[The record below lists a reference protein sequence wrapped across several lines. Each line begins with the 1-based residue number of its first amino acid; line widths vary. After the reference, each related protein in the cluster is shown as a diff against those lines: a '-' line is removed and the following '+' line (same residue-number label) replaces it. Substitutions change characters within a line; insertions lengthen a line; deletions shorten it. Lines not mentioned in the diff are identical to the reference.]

1 MHFYF
6 DFLHLNTYNFPE
18 NWEVISSEN
27 LENNF
32 IKSRIDASIENDV
45 KAMAV
50 TKELVGKFGTCS
62 LNMAQIKEACSVND
76 ADEMKIIPPLHRE
89 KIFQAAI
96 QGDWQFE

>member
-6 DFLHLNTYNFPE
+6 DYIHMDAFIFSS
-18 NWEVISSEN
+18 NWEVVSSEPIGN
-27 LENNF
+27 GFN
-32 IKSRIDASIENDV
+32 KSRIDAMIGNDQD
-45 KAMAV
+45 AMNV
-50 TKELVGKFGTCS
+50 TQELIGKFGTSS

-76 ADEMKIIPPLHRE
+76 VDEMKVIPPVHRE